1 MGAHILQS
9 VEPATSPKLTL
20 QQVSAIAQSLE
31 SHAKERGTT
40 ILGAQL
46 GALINAAI
54 RPKLLREL
62 GGMSYVA
69 RTSLASYIQPVS
81 RNNVSDVL
89 FEITMGAVATPRR
102 VPDTPLETT
111 GNELWRFFSNP
122 RIPGFL
128 TATPAGIVYA
138 CTTVPEGTSATAV
151 LAQPTSEDYR
161 HLAVQFA
168 EQVQEPVRALLQ
180 ATLGTDDFYND
191 WIVALRTH
199 RTDGVNLLKRWEVLR
214 TEFVAGKLSSA
225 LVDAGVDVVRAA
237 EIVAAARPAVSRRQQ
252 PGVEVTQN
260 IEFKHPAPLSMVSPP
275 AESVASQADE
285 ISALRRA
292 LHSAIDSMALT
303 DLQALPIPTGIML
316 AAALSSRK

>member
-1 MGAHILQS
+1 MQTTEQSLQ
-9 VEPATSPKLTL
+9 PIKLAP
-20 QQVSAIAQSLE
+20 QQLSAIAQSLE
-31 SHAKERGTT
+31 AHVKERGVT

-69 RTSLASYIQPVS
+69 KTFLQPYIQPVP
-81 RNNVSDVL
+81 RAGTSDVL
-89 FEITMGAVATPRR
+89 FEIKIGAVATLRR

-111 GNELWRFFSNP
+111 GTELWRFFSNP
-122 RIPGFL
+122 RIQGFL

-138 CTTVPEGTSATAV
+138 CTTVPEGTSTTAV
-151 LAQPTSEDYR
+151 LAQPTSQDY
-161 HLAVQFA
+161 HNLALQFV
-168 EQVQEPVRALLQ
+168 EQVQEPVRALLR
-180 ATLGTDDFYND
+180 APLGKEDFYND

-225 LVDAGVDVVRAA
+225 LVEAGVDMVRAA
-237 EIVAAARPAVSRRQQ
+237 EIVAAARPTVSRRQR
-252 PGVEVTQN
+252 PIGEVAQAT
-260 IEFKHPAPLSMVSPP
+260 EVSP
-275 AESVASQADE
+275 VASGLAKPVSRPEDE
-285 ISALRRA
+285 IGVLRRA
-292 LHSAIDSMALT
+292 LHNAIDSMTLT
-303 DLQALPIPTGIML
+303 DLQALPIPAGIML